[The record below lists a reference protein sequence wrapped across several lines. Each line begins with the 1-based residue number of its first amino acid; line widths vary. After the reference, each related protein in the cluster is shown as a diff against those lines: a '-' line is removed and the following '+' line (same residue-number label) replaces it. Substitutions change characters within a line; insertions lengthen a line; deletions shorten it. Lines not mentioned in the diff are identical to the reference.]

1 MLDICDMNINPL
13 GKFGIFMNFGS
24 LTIFHTEVFTSPRM
38 LNFHL
43 NKLGN
48 DTTRLVRYVKIANSI
63 VVNYLQRY
71 EL

>member
-1 MLDICDMNINPL
+1 MLD
-13 GKFGIFMNFGS
+13 
-24 LTIFHTEVFTSPRM
+24 
-38 LNFHL
+38 FHL

-71 EL
+71 KTVLSVAFFSPNRIYTQIDADL